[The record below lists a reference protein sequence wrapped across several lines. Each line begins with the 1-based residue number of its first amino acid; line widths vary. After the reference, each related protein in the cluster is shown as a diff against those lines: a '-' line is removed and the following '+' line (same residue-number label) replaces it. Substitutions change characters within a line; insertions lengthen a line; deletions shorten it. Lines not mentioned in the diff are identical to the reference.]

1 MHLSMKK
8 SISSLALFLA
18 LTSQAIA
25 DDYTV
30 QVGAYRSLSNQ
41 VVEQAKLH
49 GETFQRSGSD
59 NLERLSVGRFYSR
72 RDAVS
77 LRNTLRASGFA
88 DAFITN
94 LDSNSESSSAYNYA
108 PDSQSN
114 SAQSTYSD
122 TIKSNTSSYTI
133 EQLNEDEQSK
143 ATYLDGQLR
152 ILSDGKFYTVEQYRQ
167 YKN

>member
-1 MHLSMKK
+1 M
-8 SISSLALFLA
+8 
-18 LTSQAIA
+18 LTSQAVA

-41 VVEQAKLH
+41 VIEQAKLH
-49 GETFQRSGSD
+49 GETFQRNGSD
-59 NLERLSVGRFYSR
+59 NLQRLSVGRFYSR
-72 RDAVS
+72 RDAIG

-94 LDSNSESSSAYNYA
+94 LDSNSASSSTYDYSS
-108 PDSQSN
+108 DRQN
-114 SAQSTYSD
+114 SSVQTTYSD
-122 TIKSNTSSYTI
+122 TTKSNSSSYTI
-133 EQLNEDEQSK
+133 EQLSEEERSK

-167 YKN
+167 YIN